1 MSEIAINS
9 SKKLGFFNSTKALSR
24 SICSRSLPKVFIFST
39 EEGSRSTKKASGS
52 NRRLTGP
59 RMKKAE
65 RQPIVS
71 AAQPP
76 IMGAAAMPPT
86 PPIATIERRQP
97 VWARLNLIETQTW
110 LDGLAPA
117 STIAQQNEVIAS
129 CQTFC
134 ANPPR
139 QHITY
144 HQLNHARKKME

>member
-76 IMGAAAMPPT
+76 IMGAAAMPPK
-86 PPIATIERRQP
+86 PPLASIERGKP
-97 VWARLNLIETQTW
+97 VWAGLNLSETKAW
-110 LDGLAPA
+110 MDGIDAA
-117 STIAQQNEVIAS
+117 SPIAKHIRGEAGA
-129 CQTFC
+129 QTF
-134 ANPPR
+134 AEL
-139 QHITY
+139 T
-144 HQLNHARKKME
+144 ARTAKERK

>member
-76 IMGAAAMPPT
+76 IMGAE
-86 PPIATIERRQP
+86 IGR
-97 VWARLNLIETQTW
+97 
-110 LDGLAPA
+110 
-117 STIAQQNEVIAS
+117 AS
-129 CQTFC
+129 CRERVYQYVEISVVAGTV
-134 ANPPR
+134 NKKHKPIQQQDR
-139 QHITY
+139 NTSK
-144 HQLNHARKKME
+144 NHEK